1 MREER
6 MSIKQFLN
14 GKEPEP
20 FNVKVKR
27 NFDKYGI
34 IYKVV
39 GATVLIFIA
48 GGGFDFAFAAGGGH
62 TDGIIDREARVI
74 YKDLTDIG
82 RWLII
87 GRGGWEII
95 TKVLSQDVEGAKKN
109 FIGYMIAYVLLM
121 AFPHLMDKVDTIFDR
136 FEVK

>member
-1 MREER
+1 MRITES
-6 MSIKQFLN
+6 MSISEFLK
-14 GKEPEP
+14 KEPES
-20 FNVKVKR
+20 FSTKVKKH
-27 NFDKYGI
+27 FEKYGI
-34 IYKVV
+34 VYRIV
-39 GATVLIFIA
+39 GATVIIYFT
-48 GGGFDFAFAAGGGH
+48 GGFDFALAAGGGH

-95 TKVLSQDVEGAKKN
+95 TKVISQDIEGVKKN
-109 FIGYMIAYVLLM
+109 FIGYLIAYVLLM

-136 FEVK
+136 FGA